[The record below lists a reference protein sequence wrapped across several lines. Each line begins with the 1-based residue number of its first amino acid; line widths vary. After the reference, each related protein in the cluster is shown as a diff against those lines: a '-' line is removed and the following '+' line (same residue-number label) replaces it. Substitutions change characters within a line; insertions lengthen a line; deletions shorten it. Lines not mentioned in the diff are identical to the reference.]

1 MKSHLQK
8 AISITFCIALL
19 SLSYT
24 SCVKDDDIPDP
35 PQVQMVEMTPYKI
48 KYPPFFPP
56 IKVPDGNE
64 MFEERVLLGK
74 QLFFDTRL
82 SNNGASCNTCHL
94 PEYGFSNKGT
104 SAFDNG
110 LTSLSLI
117 NLAWSRKFMWAGRI
131 TGTLEDVMIS
141 ELENRFNTDVS
152 KINSDASYK
161 EQFGKYYGVSEVTK
175 EVIAKALAQYI
186 RALVSS
192 DTKLDKWRRGE
203 ATLTTDEIT
212 GMALFIGEGGDCQ
225 HCHADPF
232 FTIDELKN
240 NGLDTF
246 YNKNIDNGNYNIT
259 GDPADRGKFK
269 VPNLRNVAL
278 RTNYMHDGRFTSLEE
293 VIDFYVSG
301 VHFVDNVDPV
311 MTKMESRPNGRL
323 KLTTK
328 QQQQLI
334 AFLKTLTDSAMINN
348 PLFQAPK

>member
-1 MKSHLQK
+1 MKNHLQK
-8 AISITFCIALL
+8 TVSITFCIALL
-19 SLSYT
+19 SASYT
-24 SCVKDDDIPDP
+24 SCVKDDDIPEAP
-35 PQVQMVEMTPYKI
+35 LVQMVEMTPYKI

-82 SNNGASCNTCHL
+82 SNNGESCNTCHL

-104 SAFDNG
+104 SAFDDG
-110 LTSLSLI
+110 LTSLPLI

-152 KINSDASYK
+152 KINNDASYK

-192 DTKLDKWRRGE
+192 DTKFDQWRRGE
-203 ATLTTDEIT
+203 VVFTDDESF
-212 GMALFIGEGGDCQ
+212 GMQLFQSEDGDCD
-225 HCHADPF
+225 HCHALHV

-246 YNKNIDNGNYNIT
+246 YNKNIDNGNYNVT
-259 GDPADRGKFK
+259 GDPADRGRFK

-278 RTNYMHDGRFTSLEE
+278 RTHYMHDGRFTSLEE
-293 VIDFYVSG
+293 VIDFYDLG

-311 MTKMESRPNGRL
+311 MTKINRANGGL
-323 KLTTK
+323 GLTSK
-328 QQQQLI
+328 QKQQLI
-334 AFLKTLTDSAMINN
+334 AFLKTLTDTTMINN
-348 PLFQAPK
+348 RLFQAPK